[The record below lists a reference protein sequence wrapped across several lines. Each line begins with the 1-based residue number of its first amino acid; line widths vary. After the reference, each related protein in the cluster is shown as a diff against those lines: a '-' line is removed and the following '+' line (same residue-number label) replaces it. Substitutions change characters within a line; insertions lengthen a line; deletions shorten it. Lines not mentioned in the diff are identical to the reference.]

1 MWFSTSK
8 KTSVKL
14 MKKYIE
20 IGNEMKEREEIVE
33 FYISNFSDADLS
45 KFGATKVCNDWVI

>member
-1 MWFSTSK
+1 MK
-8 KTSVKL
+8 VKFI
-14 MKKYIE
+14 KQYIE
-20 IGNEMKEREEIVE
+20 IGNEMKEKGEIVE